1 MKAIYFGL
9 LALLLFFSAACRTDK
24 AGGDAPA
31 AAADSVSAVA
41 DTVAADSAAAD
52 PPRAADGLFDDFVY
66 SFMRNARFQRE
77 RIAFP
82 LHNRTDGTD
91 APIAE
96 KDWRF
101 DRMYSRQD
109 TYTLIF
115 DSEASVKAEK
125 DTSLSHVIVEWVY
138 LDKRRVKQYVFDKTG
153 GLWRLTAI
161 ERHALEKNVNADFYD
176 FYARF
181 STSAAFQAAHI
192 RNPFAFKT
200 YDSDGFQTI
209 EGVLDVEQWPDYR
222 PALPAHT
229 ITNIN
234 YGQSYGDKRR
244 RVLMLCSQS
253 GGMGCLLSFERHGKS
268 WRLTRLE
275 N

>member
-1 MKAIYFGL
+1 MKAIICVIFP
-9 LALLLFFSAACRTDK
+9 LLLFAACKSDK
-24 AGGDAPA
+24 AETGA
-31 AAADSVSAVA
+31 AAAEA
-41 DTVAADSAAAD
+41 DTVRAEADTIPADSVVAD

-66 SFMRNARFQRE
+66 SFMHNARFQRE
-77 RIAFP
+77 RVVFP
-82 LHNRTDGTD
+82 LHNYTDGKD

-101 DRMYSRQD
+101 DRLYSRQD
-109 TYTLIF
+109 VYTLIF
-115 DSEASVKAEK
+115 DSERSVKAEK
-125 DTSLSHVIVEWVY
+125 DTSLRHVVVEWVY
-138 LDKRRVKQYVFDKTG
+138 LDKRRVKQYVFDKLD
-153 GLWRLTAI
+153 GLWKLTAI

-181 STSAAFQAAHI
+181 STSPSYQAAHI
-192 RNPFAFKT
+192 RNPFSFKT

-209 EGVLDVEQWPDYR
+209 EGVLDVEQWPDYC

-244 RVLMLCSQS
+244 RVLMICSQS
-253 GGMGCLLSFERHGKS
+253 GGMGCLLVFERTGNS